1 MKLAF
6 SSSTSLP
13 VKYSSALEGQL
24 SNSKTSKWQ
33 AFSQTGLVKLPAA
46 ALPGSSES
54 ESRELQK
61 ARTFGSC
68 CHAASP
74 VSPAFAAC
82 HRQPDLKRGGKAG
95 LGWRLGSYRQDVL
108 DVSPC
113 AASHGVRGLPAA
125 LRERRERGRLL
136 DAPGSAAL
144 NPSADKTHI
153 GSLTAPDV
161 RHRLDRHSLRPKKPN
176 PKSPPPKKKSNPKS
190 LPLPEN
196 NTPSPPQTNQ
206 KKPQTHQNQTAIPQT
221 NQPTKQNP
229 TQAISYC
236 KQCVQ
241 KSRPTFL
248 TKSTPIF
255 LALPIQLFQW
265 KRMMIQSQ
273 IHLPLSSLG
282 RWN

>member
-161 RHRLDRHSLRPKKPN
+161 RHRLDTHSLRPKKPN
-176 PKSPPPKKKSNPKS
+176 PKSPPPKKNPTPNLSPFPKTTHQAPHKQTTKS
-190 LPLPEN
+190 LKPTKTN
-196 NTPSPPQTNQ
+196 SYTPNKSTNQ
-206 KKPQTHQNQTAIPQT
+206 TKPNPGNFILQTMCSEKP
-221 NQPTKQNP
+221 
-229 TQAISYC
+229 S
-236 KQCVQ
+236 
-241 KSRPTFL
+241 
-248 TKSTPIF
+248 
-255 LALPIQLFQW
+255 
-265 KRMMIQSQ
+265 
-273 IHLPLSSLG
+273 HLL
-282 RWN
+282 N